1 MQPTKRPRTSM
12 SSQVEGPFNCQ
23 LCEKSFSR
31 IENLT
36 RHAENHKPSARF
48 SCAVCAKRFTRSDIL
63 KRHMKLHGTNQ
74 DQQPR
79 PSSGATSPTAPH
91 LLTEIARSQSHHTP
105 DNDALEG
112 DSRVQAPWPDQ
123 HAPRISQDNFG
134 TAPSAVYDSPLSHPS
149 SYPSLSEGH
158 YGVYGEGTFDADL
171 AWILDMPPPDLMS
184 APAPAPEYPSH
195 INPASIHA
203 IVTELPGNE
212 ASLDEAQRSSIEDR
226 NNWPDVDGGLE
237 PTTSREMPA
246 VSIPDAD
253 AWVDHGEISSLSD
266 LPGDRRGHRCAVD
279 DRLRAR
285 LIAALEKESSVKDG
299 LLAPDQ
305 TRFPT
310 PAILEHFLRLFFEH
324 VHVRFPVIHQPTFS
338 IETAPPFLLLA
349 MMLLGSSHSVTNRG
363 KFVAV
368 YLYPVATM
376 FSRIQALDTRFL
388 RETDNILTLL
398 FLCVSAA
405 WCGHKF
411 AFEFAEGARGI
422 LVTACRRCRLLDCRQ
437 RPPSDVGSSRSMR
450 AKLHHAWQAWIKA
463 EQRKRLGLCIN
474 LFDLQFPAL
483 FHNQPYISKSECVNL
498 VLPCHESFWEAKSAP
513 AWKVLLGP
521 AETPPATYFMV
532 PLDTCLLYPAIKREP
547 PYAPIDS
554 FGKTI
559 LIYALFTH
567 IFEWRQAVNIVLHPA
582 FIRGPEGTRP
592 GEGLMERQQ
601 WLHDGLDA
609 WLTTYHQ
616 NGTSAPDEAL
626 LLHFLA
632 QIHLYISVS
641 DLHLFAGRSGLSEDI
656 KLAEDSLRRWCRSP
670 ESASTMQNVYKMLDL
685 AFQIIDRGDDHQCG
699 FEISVALFTG
709 GLMCW
714 MYAKLGGQVP
724 VGFQINLASDALEK
738 LSCWGICSNFAQILK
753 RFGE

>member
-1 MQPTKRPRTSM
+1 
-12 SSQVEGPFNCQ
+12 
-23 LCEKSFSR
+23 
-31 IENLT
+31 
-36 RHAENHKPSARF
+36 
-48 SCAVCAKRFTRSDIL
+48 
-63 KRHMKLHGTNQ
+63 MKLHGTNQ

-184 APAPAPEYPSH
+184 ASAPAPEYPSH

-203 IVTELPGNE
+203 IVTEQPGNE

-324 VHVRFPVIHQPTFS
+324 IHVRFPVIHQPTFS

-376 FSRIQALDTRFL
+376 FSRIQALDTRF
-388 RETDNILTLL
+388 
-398 FLCVSAA
+398 VS
-405 WCGHKF
+405 
-411 AFEFAEGARGI
+411 I
-422 LVTACRRCRLLDCRQ
+422 
-437 RPPSDVGSSRSMR
+437 PS
-450 AKLHHAWQAWIKA
+450 
-463 EQRKRLGLCIN
+463 
-474 LFDLQFPAL
+474 
-483 FHNQPYISKSECVNL
+483 
-498 VLPCHESFWEAKSAP
+498 
-513 AWKVLLGP
+513 
-521 AETPPATYFMV
+521 
-532 PLDTCLLYPAIKREP
+532 
-547 PYAPIDS
+547 
-554 FGKTI
+554 
-559 LIYALFTH
+559 
-567 IFEWRQAVNIVLHPA
+567 
-582 FIRGPEGTRP
+582 
-592 GEGLMERQQ
+592 
-601 WLHDGLDA
+601 
-609 WLTTYHQ
+609 
-616 NGTSAPDEAL
+616 
-626 LLHFLA
+626 
-632 QIHLYISVS
+632 
-641 DLHLFAGRSGLSEDI
+641 
-656 KLAEDSLRRWCRSP
+656 
-670 ESASTMQNVYKMLDL
+670 
-685 AFQIIDRGDDHQCG
+685 
-699 FEISVALFTG
+699 
-709 GLMCW
+709 
-714 MYAKLGGQVP
+714 
-724 VGFQINLASDALEK
+724 
-738 LSCWGICSNFAQILK
+738 
-753 RFGE
+753 